1 MYNLNPWLQ
10 MVNVYRGDDH
20 FDEVASA
27 SLIPGDFILVPTGN
41 RLMACDA
48 VLVITL
54 KTLRS

>member
-1 MYNLNPWLQ
+1 MIPGFQ

-27 SLIPGDFILVPTGN
+27 TLIPGDFILVPTGN

-54 KTLRS
+54 KTLNA